1 MGEKEQVKQ
10 IVGTGIIHRGNQVDT
25 DAIVPARYLKEVTFD
40 KMGEYVF
47 YDERFDSNGQ
57 QLAHKFNEKVYQNA
71 QILFVNQNF
80 GCGSSREHAP
90 QSLMRWGIK
99 ALVGES
105 FAKIFS
111 GNCGTLGIPAVT
123 LDKDAILKFM
133 ALVEKE
139 PTTEFTLDLESR
151 KISYQDNEFSFDMP
165 KSTLSALVSGEWD
178 STMMLKS
185 NEARVQKVASAL
197 PYVRA
202 FKD

>member
-1 MGEKEQVKQ
+1 MSDKKQVKQ

-40 KMGEYVF
+40 KMGDYAF

-57 QLAHKFNEKVYQNA
+57 QRAHEFNKKAYQSA
-71 QILFVNQNF
+71 RILFVNQNF

-90 QSLMRWGIK
+90 QSLMRWGIQ

-111 GNCGTLGIPAVT
+111 GNCGALGIPAVT
-123 LDKDAILKFM
+123 VDKEVVLQFM

-139 PTTEFTLDLESR
+139 PATEFTLNLESC
-151 KISYQDNEFSFDMP
+151 KISYQGKAVSFDMP
-165 KSTLSALVSGEWD
+165 QSTLRALVSGEWN
-178 STMMLKS
+178 STMMLRS
-185 NEARVQKVASAL
+185 NEAGVQKVASGL
-197 PYVRA
+197 PYMRN